1 MLSAQPQGMIHAP
14 RKEFQACKLGR
25 GWKVTPTILVLVAVI
40 LISGCSSSSCSFSPL
55 CVNQDLKRGPYV
67 QLGGTESIL
76 VVWQTMPVTQG
87 AVQFGLTESLGTKI
101 TSGEFGTTHSLSL
114 TGLQSNTYYYYRV
127 LDGDRPLSRIV
138 RFHTNHESSDA
149 NFSFLVLGDSGNGS
163 AEMFAV
169 ANLINASGASFGLHT
184 GDVIYPHGE
193 EQFYDS
199 SFFWPYAPFLATN
212 VMYTSLGNHDTNT
225 DNGAPYLNNFHL
237 PANNWHGTERYYSFD
252 YGHAHFVALDTNLPT
267 APGSAQRTWLEQ
279 DLAVSTKPWKFVFF
293 HQPPYSAGFLTID
306 GERFELEYTRVRRD
320 LVPLFELFGV
330 DIVFS
335 GHSHSYER
343 TFPILQNRAVDQGQE
358 PDYVNPSGPIYVV
371 TGGGGGGLL
380 GLDSS
385 SFNAQAVAAH
395 HIVEISLS
403 DNELIGRAIRPSG
416 LVIDEFRVGQ

>member
-1 MLSAQPQGMIHAP
+1 MPSAQLQGMIRTP
-14 RKEFQACKLGR
+14 RKEFQASKLGQR
-25 GWKVTPTILVLVAVI
+25 WKIRPTILILVAVI
-40 LISGCSSSSCSFSPL
+40 LVTGCSSNTTPFNPL
-55 CVNQDLKRGPYV
+55 RVDPDLKRGPYV

-76 VVWQTMPVTQG
+76 VVWQTIPVTQR
-87 AVQFGLTESLGTKI
+87 AVEFGLTESLGTKI
-101 TSGEFGTTHSLSL
+101 TSSEFGTTHSLSL

-138 RFHTNHESSDA
+138 RFHTNHESSDT

-193 EQFYDS
+193 ERFYDS

-293 HQPPYSAGFLTID
+293 HHPPYSAGVVTID
-306 GERFELEYTRVRRD
+306 GERFELAHMLVRRN

-335 GHSHSYER
+335 GHAHSYER
-343 TFPILQNRAVDQGQE
+343 TFPILQNQAVNQGQE
-358 PDYVNPSGPIYVV
+358 PDYVNPSGPIYVI
-371 TGGGGGGLL
+371 TGGGGAGLL

-385 SFNAQAVAAH
+385 SFNVRAVAAH

-403 DNELIGRAIRPSG
+403 DDEMIGRAIRPSG

>member
-1 MLSAQPQGMIHAP
+1 MIRTP
-14 RKEFQACKLGR
+14 RKEFQASKLGQR
-25 GWKVTPTILVLVAVI
+25 WKIRPTILILVAVI
-40 LISGCSSSSCSFSPL
+40 LVTGCSSSTTPFNPL
-55 CVNQDLKRGPYV
+55 RVDPDLKRGPYV

-87 AVQFGLTESLGTKI
+87 AVEFGLTESLGTRI

-138 RFHTNHESSDA
+138 RFHTNHESSDT

-237 PANNWHGTERYYSFD
+237 PANNRHGTERYYSFD

-267 APGSAQRTWLEQ
+267 APGSAQRSWLEQ
-279 DLAVSTKPWKFVFF
+279 DPALSTKPWKFVFF
-293 HQPPYSAGFLTID
+293 HHPPYSAGFLTMD
-306 GERFELEYTRVRRD
+306 GERFELAHMLVRRN
-320 LVPLFELFGV
+320 LVPLFEFFGV

-335 GHSHSYER
+335 GHAHSYER
-343 TFPILQNRAVDQGQE
+343 TFPILQNQAVDQGQE

-371 TGGGGGGLL
+371 TGGGGGGLS

-385 SFNAQAVAAH
+385 SFNVRAVAAH

-403 DNELIGRAIRPSG
+403 DDEMIGRAIRPSG

>member
-1 MLSAQPQGMIHAP
+1 M
-14 RKEFQACKLGR
+14 RKLAVSNR
-25 GWKVTPTILVLVAVI
+25 TVAGWKIRPAILVLVAVI
-40 LISGCSSSSCSFSPL
+40 LITGCSSSACSLSPL
-55 CVNQDLKRGPYV
+55 CVNPDLKRGPYV

-76 VVWQTMPVTQG
+76 VVWQTIPVTEG
-87 AVQFGLTESLGTKI
+87 AVEFGLTESLGTRI

-114 TGLQSNTYYYYRV
+114 AGLQSNTYYYYRV

-138 RFHTNHESSDA
+138 RFHTNHESSDTD
-149 NFSFLVLGDSGNGS
+149 FSFLVVGDSGNGS
-163 AEMFAV
+163 AAMFAV
-169 ANLINASGASFGLHT
+169 ANLINAAGASFGLHT

-199 SFFWPYAPFLATN
+199 SFFWPYASFLATN

-225 DNGAPYLNNFHL
+225 DNGAPYLNNFYL
-237 PANNWHGTERYYSFD
+237 PANNRHGTERYYSFD
-252 YGHAHFVALDTNLPT
+252 YGYAHFVALDTNQPT
-267 APGSAQRTWLEQ
+267 APGSAQHTWLEQ

-293 HQPPYSAGFLTID
+293 HHPPYSAGVLTID
-306 GERFELEYTRVRRD
+306 GERVELADMLVRRN

-335 GHSHSYER
+335 GHAHSYER
-343 TFPILQNRAVDQGQE
+343 TFPILQNQAVDQGQE

-380 GLDSS
+380 GLNSS
-385 SFNAQAVAAH
+385 SFNVRAVAAH
-395 HIVEISLS
+395 HMVEISLS
-403 DNELIGRAIRPSG
+403 DDELIGRAIGASG